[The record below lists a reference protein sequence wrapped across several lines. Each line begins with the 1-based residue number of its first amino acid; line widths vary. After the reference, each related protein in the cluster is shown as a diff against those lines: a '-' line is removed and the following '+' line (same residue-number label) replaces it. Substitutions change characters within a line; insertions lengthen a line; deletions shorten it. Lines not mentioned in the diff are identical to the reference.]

1 MQKSQ
6 ETFIDMTV
14 FVSFM
19 NNNDNNNNNNNNNN
33 SYDNNNDNEHNL
45 APLLL
50 LHLKHN
56 ACTKN
61 GIGHQKVT

>member
-1 MQKSQ
+1 
-6 ETFIDMTV
+6 
-14 FVSFM
+14 M
-19 NNNDNNNNNNNNNN
+19 NNNDNNNN
-33 SYDNNNDNEHNL
+33 SYDNDNEHNL

>member
-1 MQKSQ
+1 
-6 ETFIDMTV
+6 
-14 FVSFM
+14 M
-19 NNNDNNNNNNNNNN
+19 NNNDNNSN

-56 ACTKN
+56 ACTKKWN
-61 GIGHQKVT
+61 WTSESDVVRHLHFSEEFDF